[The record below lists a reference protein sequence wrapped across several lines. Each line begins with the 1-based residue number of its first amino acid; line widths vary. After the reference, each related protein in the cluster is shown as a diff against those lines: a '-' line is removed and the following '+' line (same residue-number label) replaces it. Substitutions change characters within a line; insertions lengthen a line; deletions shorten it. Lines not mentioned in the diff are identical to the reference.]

1 MNTNGLPWDRLSVIP
16 EIVYRFTEKGC
27 PALGKTTLQ
36 KIIYLLQGVSG
47 KYLGYDFSL
56 YTYGPFDSQVLQ
68 DLDFI
73 ENMKGVTITQISGGC
88 SGVSI
93 TPAES
98 TDDIRNRSNLMNDP
112 IVQSRLQRLILDF
125 GNLSAKEMELR
136 STLFYVYRDSKR
148 RNEFSTKESVV
159 SLVQEIKPRFDI
171 STIKSAFEELKD
183 KKYIEFE

>member
-16 EIVYRFTEKGC
+16 EVVRRFDEKGC

-36 KIIYLLQGVSG
+36 KVIYLLQGVSG

-73 ENMKGVTITQISGGC
+73 ENMKGVTITPIIGGC

-93 TPAES
+93 KPAIG
-98 TDDIRNRSNLMNDP
+98 TDDIRNKSDLMKDE
-112 IVQSRLQRLILDF
+112 IVQQELQRLISDF
-125 GNLSAKEMELR
+125 GKLNAKEMELR

-148 RNEFSTKESVV
+148 RNELSTKESVV

-171 STIKSAFEELKD
+171 STIESAYDELKD
-183 KKYIEFE
+183 KEYIEFE